1 MVVAKEAK
9 ATKKKGNK
17 NKKSGAN
24 SRPKLRFKYGQRVEC
39 ATGGDWE
46 VGTGE
51 H

>member
-9 ATKKKGNK
+9 ATKRR
-17 NKKSGAN
+17 ATITRRVVL